1 VNKMPNEKQIR
12 QYRNPVPTTDIF
24 IEYDT
29 GAKKGIVLIK
39 RKNPPKGYALPGGF
53 AEYGITL
60 EDNARKEAK
69 EETNLE
75 VELENP
81 GKPFVFSS
89 PDRDPRGHMIS
100 NLYFA
105 KGRGELRA
113 GDDAKAADVYTVNE
127 IVSMLGKSLF
137 AFDHE
142 KIIVEC
148 LRHRKYMP

>member
-1 VNKMPNEKQIR
+1 MIKMPTESEIKH
-12 QYRNPVPTTDIF
+12 YRNPVPTTDIF
-24 IEYDT
+24 IEYDN
-29 GAKKGIVLIK
+29 GRKKGIVLIK
-39 RKNPPKGYALPGGF
+39 RKNPPRGYALPGGF

-81 GKPFVFSS
+81 GKPLVFSS

-100 NLYFA
+100 NTYFA
-105 KGRGELRA
+105 KGKGELKA
-113 GDDAKAADVYTVNE
+113 GDDAKDADIYTIKE
-127 IVSMLGKSLF
+127 ILHMLGMNQF

-142 KIIVEC
+142 EIIVEC
-148 LRHRKYMP
+148 LKQKGYIK

>member
-1 VNKMPNEKQIR
+1 MPNLDEIKN
-12 QYRNPVPTTDIF
+12 YRNPIPTTDIF
-24 IEYDT
+24 IEYYN
-29 GAKKGIVLIK
+29 GRKSGIVLIQ

-53 AEYGITL
+53 AEWGLTL
-60 EDNARKEAK
+60 EENAIKEAK

-81 GKPFVFSS
+81 GKPLVFSS

-105 KGRGELRA
+105 KGKGELKA
-113 GDDAKAADVYTVNE
+113 GDDAKAADVYSIE
-127 IVSMLGKSLF
+127 DISDMLGMNLF

-142 KIIVEC
+142 QIIIAC
-148 LRHRKYMP
+148 LKQKGYIK

>member
-1 VNKMPNEKQIR
+1 MPAENEIKH
-12 QYRNPVPTTDIF
+12 YRNPIPTTDIF
-24 IEYDT
+24 IEYDN
-29 GAKKGIVLIK
+29 GKKSGIVLIK

-53 AEYGITL
+53 AEYGLTL
-60 EDNARKEAK
+60 EENAIKEAK

-81 GKPFVFSS
+81 GRPLVFSS

-105 KGRGELRA
+105 KGKGELKA
-113 GDDAKAADVYTVNE
+113 GDDAKAADVYSIE
-127 IVSMLGKSLF
+127 DIAGMLGMNLF

-142 KIIVEC
+142 EIILKC
-148 LRHRKYMP
+148 LKQKGYIK